1 MAHDPHPPQPSQH
14 ASQQSQVSTAE
25 PHPPVAADA
34 LIDPRAT
41 AAYLGVS
48 IMTLADFRTKRVGP
62 DYIKVGRCVR
72 YRRSDIEAW
81 LVSRTKQGG

>member
-1 MAHDPHPPQPSQH
+1 MTHDQSTPHPLTP
-14 ASQQSQVSTAE
+14 
-25 PHPPVAADA
+25 ADY
-34 LIDPRAT
+34 LIDAKAA

-48 IMTLADFRTKRVGP
+48 PWTLADFRLKGVGP
-62 DYIKVGRCVR
+62 NYIKVGRCVR

>member
-1 MAHDPHPPQPSQH
+1 MTYNPSTPHPLTP
-14 ASQQSQVSTAE
+14 
-25 PHPPVAADA
+25 ADY
-34 LIDPRAT
+34 LIDSMAA

-48 IMTLADFRTKRVGP
+48 PWTLADFRLKGIGP
-62 DYIKVGRCVR
+62 NYIKVGRCVR